1 MPDWLPRQVEIKKK
15 ALDPNRVV
23 NHLDVQV
30 LLTTLELIELFPFRR
45 ELQVKV
51 GDEWSMGGWSSSIG
65 LDQIGVDWD

>member
-15 ALDPNRVV
+15 VLDPNRVV

-30 LLTTLELIELFPFRR
+30 RLTTLELIGLFPFRR

-51 GDEWSMGGWSSSIG
+51 GDELSMLGE
-65 LDQIGVDWD
+65 